1 MKYIMEFISMRKC
14 FVAPLC
20 CLSQFLET
28 GADSHLLWNKCTLVP
43 QYVFPCNL
51 FPFIFLKQSLRNFSY
66 SLLKT
71 ELNEKTLKK
80 IF

>member
-1 MKYIMEFISMRKC
+1 MKYIMEFISMKKC

-43 QYVFPCNL
+43 QYVFPNKQMYKCNMQYANAIC
-51 FPFIFLKQSLRNFSY
+51 FSKQTNVH
-66 SLLKT
+66 
-71 ELNEKTLKK
+71 
-80 IF
+80 